1 MKAFARFTAVIFILF
16 GVLIILG
23 GVAFAFSGPAPQ
35 MPQGP
40 MSGLIPDLTG
50 IIVLAKI
57 AGGGVIGIQGLFLTA
72 FGQALWLLANIQDQ
86 TERTDKALL
95 VLMMK
100 NNPPK
105 S

>member
-1 MKAFARFTAVIFILF
+1 MKAFARFTAVIFILL

-23 GVAFAFSGPAPQ
+23 GVAFAFSETVLQ

-40 MSGLIPDLTG
+40 MSGLIPDMTG

-57 AGGGVIGIQGLFLTA
+57 AGAGVIGLQGLFLAA
-72 FGQALWLLANIQDQ
+72 FGQALWLLANIQEQ
-86 TERTDKALL
+86 AERTDKALL

-100 NNPPK
+100 NEQK
-105 S
+105 

>member
-23 GVAFAFSGPAPQ
+23 GVAFAFSGSVPQ
-35 MPQGP
+35 TPQGP
-40 MSGLIPDLTG
+40 MSGLLPDMTG

-57 AGGGVIGIQGLFLTA
+57 AGGGLIGVQGLFLAA

-95 VLMMK
+95 ALMMK
-100 NNPPK
+100 NNQK
-105 S
+105 

>member
-23 GVAFAFSGPAPQ
+23 GVAFAFSGAAPQ

-40 MSGLIPDLTG
+40 MSGLIPDMTG

-57 AGGGVIGIQGLFLTA
+57 AGGGLIGVQGLFLAA

-95 VLMMK
+95 ALMMK
-100 NNPPK
+100 NNQK
-105 S
+105 

>member
-23 GVAFAFSGPAPQ
+23 GVAFAFSGNAPQ

-40 MSGLIPDLTG
+40 MSGLIPDMTG

-57 AGGGVIGIQGLFLTA
+57 AGGGLIGVQGLFLAA
-72 FGQALWLLANIQDQ
+72 FGQALWLLANIQEQ
-86 TERTDKALL
+86 AERTDKTLL

-105 S
+105 P